1 MSDSAGFRIL
11 APAKVNLWLRVL
23 GRRPDGFH
31 ELDTLFQAV
40 DLCDEVTVWR
50 RDQAGV
56 GLEVEGAEVGP
67 ARENLAYRAVLA
79 FRDAAGPGAAS
90 GGVDIL
96 LRKRIPA
103 GAGLGGGSSDAAAVL
118 RCMNAVWGHLLAP
131 AVLLELGASLGSDV
145 AFFLG
150 GSAVARGRG
159 RGERLEPMPPLPEA
173 HLVLVLPPAHVATG
187 PAYGALA
194 RHRMA
199 HGSGGGAVPPDATP
213 SWRALAEWAVNDF
226 ELVVP
231 PAHPP
236 VAASLAAL
244 RAAGARPALLS
255 GSGGACFGVFEDG
268 GRASEAAARI
278 SEALG
283 WPAVPVRT
291 LARFPAPQPC
301 GRGQDAEGRGLG
313 APRRDAPGG

>member
-1 MSDSAGFRIL
+1 MSGSAGFRIL

-40 DLCDEVTVWR
+40 DLCDEVTVSR

-56 GLEVEGAEVGP
+56 GLRVEGADVGP
-67 ARENLAYRAVLA
+67 ARENLAYRAALA

-90 GGVDIL
+90 GGVEIL

-118 RCMNAVWGHLLAP
+118 RCMNAVWGNPLVP
-131 AVLLELGASLGSDV
+131 AVLVEVGASLGSDV

-150 GSAVARGRG
+150 GSALARGRG
-159 RGERLEPMPPLPEA
+159 RGERLESLPSLPEA
-173 HLVLVLPPAHVATG
+173 RLVLVLPPAHVATG

-194 RHRMA
+194 RHRMV
-199 HGSGGGAVPPDATP
+199 HGPGSSDVPPDATP
-213 SWRALAEWAVNDF
+213 SWRVLAGWAVNDF

-231 PAHPP
+231 LAHPP

-244 RAAGARPALLS
+244 RTSGARPALLS
-255 GSGGACFGVFEDG
+255 GSGGACFGVFPDG
-268 GRASEAAARI
+268 EGATAAAARI
-278 SEALG
+278 SEELG

-291 LARFPAPQPC
+291 LDRFPAPQPV
-301 GRGQDAEGRGLG
+301 GKGHGAGL
-313 APRRDAPGG
+313 